1 MHTKKVKLIYFSLR
15 DSSSH
20 EIEVTWAKFISMLC
34 AVSVVL
40 LFVVSTSLAFFT
52 DFYQNLEISQLSKLN
67 KHLDMQLIEMGEKL
81 LKIEGRVKELEVED
95 DHLRI
100 IADLPKIDDDT
111 RDVGVGGV
119 LDVSYE
125 LPMVSKEVTDQVFEY
140 QEVLNKM
147 ERRLE
152 LTRHSRQEIKGK
164 LEENK
169 SLMKHTP
176 SIRPLLGGRI
186 NDKFGFRRHPL
197 LEKVIHH
204 KGVDISAERGT
215 EVFATAAGVVEKV
228 VTKFKINKGYGQYIL
243 IDHGYGLKTLY
254 GHLSKIMVREGQ
266 QIDRWKPIGLVGS
279 TGLATGPHLHYEV
292 RKEGKQID
300 PLSYILN

>member
-1 MHTKKVKLIYFSLR
+1 MNYKKVKLIYFSLG
-15 DSSSH
+15 DSSSR
-20 EIEVTWAKFISMLC
+20 EVELTWSKF
-34 AVSVVL
+34 VSLLGVVSIA
-40 LFVVSTSLAFFT
+40 LFFLVSTSLYFFT
-52 DFYQNLEISQLSKLN
+52 NFYQNLEISSLSKVN
-67 KHLDMQLIEMGEKL
+67 DHLRVQLAQMGDKL
-81 LKIEGRVKELEVED
+81 SYVGERVDDLEAED

-100 IADLPKIDDDT
+100 IADLPKIDEDT

-119 LDVSYE
+119 LNVNYEIPLVSE
-125 LPMVSKEVTDQVFEY
+125 DISTEVFEY
-140 QEVLNKM
+140 QEVLGKM
-147 ERRLE
+147 LRRLE
-152 LTRHSRQEIKGK
+152 LTKHSRKEIKDR
-164 LEENK
+164 LEQNK
-169 SLMKHTP
+169 TIMKHTP

-228 VTKFKINKGYGQYIL
+228 ITTYQVNKGYGKYVL

-254 GHLSKIMVREGQ
+254 GHMSKVFVSQGQ
-266 QIDRWKPIGLVGS
+266 KIVRWKPVGLVGS